1 MDMSQT
7 RILVYQTILASS
19 IPWTPSPWA
28 TYSTLNGNVLL
39 IILQSSEMNLPVS
52 SRSGSTFSSFSS
64 SLPRAPDK
72 YRSLLRAYQKLE
84 ADNLVLK
91 GQLNIL
97 Q

>member
-1 MDMSQT
+1 
-7 RILVYQTILASS
+7 
-19 IPWTPSPWA
+19 
-28 TYSTLNGNVLL
+28 
-39 IILQSSEMNLPVS
+39 MNLLVS

>member
-1 MDMSQT
+1 MSLP
-7 RILVYQTILASS
+7 ISS
-19 IPWTPSPWA
+19 QEA
-28 TYSTLNGNVLL
+28 
-39 IILQSSEMNLPVS
+39 
-52 SRSGSTFSSFSS
+52 SRSGSTFSSFNSGLQVS
-64 SLPRAPDK
+64 RAPDK